1 MITYL
6 NFGII
11 VWQNIVL
18 ILNSNSDEQYF
29 IDTSITQPF
38 VWLQIAS
45 TIGAGLI
52 LIAYFIKDFPL
63 LLQMIDEKLKLRSE
77 SYGSNFNNYNIII
90 KIGIKISMVIL
101 DPRFA
106 YHFIYSLIVALV
118 FYNKLFVALL
128 LLDVYFQIP
137 NLSKFAII

>member
-1 MITYL
+1 
-6 NFGII
+6 
-11 VWQNIVL
+11 
-18 ILNSNSDEQYF
+18 
-29 IDTSITQPF
+29 
-38 VWLQIAS
+38 
-45 TIGAGLI
+45 
-52 LIAYFIKDFPL
+52 
-63 LLQMIDEKLKLRSE
+63 MIDEKLKLRSE
-77 SYGSNFNNYNIII
+77 SYGSNFNSYNIVV

-137 NLSKFAII
+137 NLSKLVFI